1 MTQQPNGTEPTPNA
15 ATTLP
20 QPTITVVPAKPGL
33 PAAGGKLDL
42 LVTVDVDLPAVE
54 VDRKPLNLALVIDRS
69 GSMSGRPLQAAKAAA
84 QTAVGMLVPGD
95 WVSVVTFESGV
106 SVVQPLVQVTADRR
120 AIVNAI
126 EQVREGGSTNFFGG
140 WAEGLSQALACP
152 DPNAVT
158 RVVLLSDGMANVGI
172 TDPAAIAADVTQAS
186 GHGVT
191 TTSMGLGSQYD
202 EHLLRMIADAG
213 RGNYV
218 FLSDHEVVVAAFQ
231 TEVAGLSSLRGRQLF
246 LSATPAGSAAL
257 GFASPD
263 VTAASGLRVGAGGV
277 HLPDLV
283 AGLPVDLLITLDVQ
297 AGDFGVGLQLSWSDV
312 LTGRMETLEQ
322 PLDLPRLS
330 AEEWAAADVNDKVA
344 LERLLLEI
352 AATKRRVGEAA
363 RARDL
368 QQAQLEVEAAF
379 KIVLQL
385 PLGEERSRE
394 EAELAQLKRRLAQRD
409 HEMTARYSSHFM
421 MQRARGVSE
430 EKMAFMREREEE
442 LRRLKFGASQTGTGG
457 PSGRSVPFAGAGPTG
472 GRNLP
477 DARNEVLVELSVQ
490 GAGGPVRVQVVRGRI
505 EEQGV
510 DAIVN
515 SGSRSLIMASGVT
528 GAIARAG
535 GPELRSAMQAAP
547 RMQYGEAVFT
557 HGFDLPAKYV
567 VHTAAQPYNRD
578 GSSESVLKLCYN
590 SAYTLA
596 ARLGAKSVA
605 LPAIGA
611 GNHGFP
617 PQVAAHAAAEVTGLW
632 ARKLGQFQLIRFV
645 VQEQPTADAF
655 VQAFMQW
662 EGRRPVSVS

>member
-1 MTQQPNGTEPTPNA
+1 MTQQPNGNDSTQNFTA
-15 ATTLP
+15 QLP

-42 LVTVDVDLPAVE
+42 LVTVEVDLPAVD

-69 GSMSGRPLQAAKAAA
+69 GSMSGPALQAAKAAA

-95 WVSVVTFESGV
+95 WVSVVAFESGV
-106 SVVQPLVQVTADRR
+106 TVVQPLVQVTNDRR

-126 EQVREGGSTNFFGG
+126 EQVREGGSTNLFGG

-152 DPNAVT
+152 DPDVVT
-158 RVVLLSDGMANVGI
+158 RVVLLSDGMANVGV
-172 TDPAAIAADVTQAS
+172 TNPGAIAADVTQAA

-191 TTSMGLGSQYD
+191 TTSMGLGSHYD
-202 EHLLRMIADAG
+202 EHLLRMVADAG

-218 FLSDHEVVVAAFQ
+218 FLSDHDVVVTAFQ
-231 TEVAGLSSLRGRQLF
+231 NEVAGLSSLRGRGLH
-246 LSATPAGSAAL
+246 LAATPAGSASL
-257 GFASPD
+257 GFAAPD
-263 VTAASGLRVGAGGV
+263 VAAASGLRLAAGGV
-277 HLPDLV
+277 NLPDLV
-283 AGLPVDLLITLDVQ
+283 AGLPIDLLVTLDVQ
-297 AGDFGVGLQLSWSDV
+297 PGAAEVGLTLSWNDV
-312 LTGRMETLEQ
+312 LTGRPEKVDQ

-330 AEEWAAADVNDKVA
+330 PEEWAAAEENDKVT

-363 RARDL
+363 RSRDL
-368 QQAQLEVEAAF
+368 ERAQLEIETAF

-385 PLGEERSRE
+385 PLGAERSRE
-394 EAELAQLKRRLAQRD
+394 EAELAELKRRLARRD

-421 MQRARGVSE
+421 MQKARSVSD
-430 EKMAFMREREEE
+430 EKMAFMREREAE
-442 LRRLKFGASQTGTGG
+442 LRRMKFGAEMAGG
-457 PSGRSVPFAGAGPTG
+457 GFSSAAGPATVS
-472 GRNLP
+472 NLKNAT
-477 DARNEVLVELSVQ
+477 DEVLLDLSVE

-535 GPELRSAMQAAP
+535 GPELRRAMQAAP

-557 HGFDLPAKYV
+557 HGFALPAQYV
-567 VHTAAQPYNRD
+567 IHTAAQPYTGD

-590 SAYTLA
+590 SVYTLA

-611 GNHGFP
+611 GNYRFP
-617 PQVAAHAAAEVTGLW
+617 PQVAAHAAEEVTGLW
-632 ARKLGQFQLIRFV
+632 VRKLGQFQLVRFV
-645 VQEQPTADAF
+645 VQERPTADAF
-655 VQAFMQW
+655 VQAFMRW
-662 EGRRPVSVS
+662 EGRRPVSS